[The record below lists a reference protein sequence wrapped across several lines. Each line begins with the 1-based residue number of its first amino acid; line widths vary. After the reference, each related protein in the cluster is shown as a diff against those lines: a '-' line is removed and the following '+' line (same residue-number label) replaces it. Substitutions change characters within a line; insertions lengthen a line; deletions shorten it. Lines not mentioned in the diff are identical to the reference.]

1 MLSDNIAA
9 QAAASSG
16 LLGSSPGA
24 IHPMQ
29 GMTQLE
35 MQEMQVRR
43 VQNAAQQSTL
53 MAHANAYNG
62 ALLTAGSAG
71 IGNTYRPAPRI
82 HLEVDKV
89 TNGYTIKCNTDIMI
103 AKDLEEL
110 RDLFISQVVSR
121 LLEDK

>member
-1 MLSDNIAA
+1 MLNDDIAA

-16 LLGSSPGA
+16 LLGSAPGA

-29 GMTQLE
+29 AMTQLE
-35 MQEMQVRR
+35 MQEMQARR

-53 MAHANAYNG
+53 LAHPHTYNG
-62 ALLTAGSAG
+62 ALLTAGSVG
-71 IGNTYRPAPRI
+71 IGNTYRHALRVS
-82 HLEVDKV
+82 LEVDKV
-89 TNGYTIKCNTDIMI
+89 TNGFTLKCGLDILI

-110 RDLFISQVVSR
+110 RDLFVSQVASR